1 MIVILTGALSAL
13 LAWENRGH
21 RTCVLDGELG
31 QYKCFIGEH
40 SVETGLFH
48 NVYIRLKG
56 QKHGKHIF
64 IFKDVKKEGKSLKQE
79 EQLVVCH
86 LRFRFS
92 SNLGAFWVCRD
103 NAL

>member
-56 QKHGKHIF
+56 QKHGKHIL
-64 IFKDVKKEGKSLKQE
+64 IFKNVKKEDKGSKQE
-79 EQLVVCH
+79 NSCWYVM
-86 LRFRFS
+86 F
-92 SNLGAFWVCRD
+92 AFVFQ
-103 NAL
+103 AT

>member
-13 LAWENRGH
+13 MAWENRGH

-56 QKHGKHIF
+56 QKHGKHIL
-64 IFKDVKKEGKSLKQE
+64 IFKNVKKKTKTQSRRTAVGMSCSLSFFKQ
-79 EQLVVCH
+79 
-86 LRFRFS
+86 LRCF
-92 SNLGAFWVCRD
+92 LGLPR
-103 NAL
+103 